1 MNKKKTLLYIS
12 LFASFTL
19 LSGGCSNKKE
29 KILSRDK
36 MVAIVYD
43 IQLAE
48 SMFQIK
54 YNDFLS
60 REAKDAV
67 VNSILDK
74 HGVTQAQLDS
84 SLVWY
89 SDNAEVYIRVNDSI
103 IAFLKRDIQIM
114 ESNMPNRRM
123 HSINDDIIP
132 GHFFITSEQPLIT
145 FSLDSVRASNYNNFD
160 LEFKTLGFSQI
171 DSTEFS
177 ITYIYKDTLIQEKY
191 PIKQNTSVKT
201 NSPFAND
208 SIHHL
213 KGIEGYIYTDP
224 ISLHGRKP
232 LIYNIVLKNR
242 DEETKKDSIN

>member
-19 LSGGCSNKKE
+19 LSGGCSSKKE

-36 MVAIVYD
+36 MVAVAYD

-54 YNDFLS
+54 YSDFSS

-67 VNSILDK
+67 INSILDK
-74 HGVTQAQLDS
+74 HGITQAQLDS

-89 SDNAEVYIRVNDSI
+89 SDNAEVYTRVNDSI
-103 IAFLKRDIQIM
+103 IAFLKKDIQTM
-114 ESNMPNRRM
+114 ESNMPNRRGR
-123 HSINDDIIP
+123 SINDDIIP
-132 GHFFITSEQPLIT
+132 GHFFMTSEQPLIT

-160 LEFKTLGFSQI
+160 LEFKTLGFSQV
-171 DSTEFS
+171 DSTEFF
-177 ITYIYKDTLIQEKY
+177 IAYIYTDTLIREKY
-191 PIKQNTSVKT
+191 PIKQNRSIKT
-201 NSPFAND
+201 TNPIVND
-208 SIHHL
+208 STHHL

-224 ISLHGRKP
+224 VALYGRKP
-232 LIYNIVLKNR
+232 LVYDIVLKNKV
-242 DEETKKDSIN
+242 DEIQQDSIK